1 MLICLKLLF
10 RTVYSVVHSIANK
23 TAARQ
28 GASGAHPSFLLYWHA
43 FGGLLKVPTG
53 RVLVVS
59 TAEAAATKSYNTQSY
74 IESLDGLLNLKII
87 HNACMWPFIK
97 KRIYCNSN
105 PLMQSFQQMISN
117 LNHKYEVGEVLLVL
131 KMK

>member
-1 MLICLKLLF
+1 MLICLTAF
-10 RTVYSVVHSIANK
+10 CTVYSVVHSIANK

-59 TAEAAATKSYNTQSY
+59 TADAAATKSYYTQSY
-74 IESLDGLLNLKII
+74 IESLDGLNRKII
-87 HNACMWPFIK
+87 HNAYMCPFIK
-97 KRIYCNSN
+97 KQIYCNLN
-105 PLMQSFQQMISN
+105 PLSQSFC
-117 LNHKYEVGEVLLVL
+117 K
-131 KMK
+131 